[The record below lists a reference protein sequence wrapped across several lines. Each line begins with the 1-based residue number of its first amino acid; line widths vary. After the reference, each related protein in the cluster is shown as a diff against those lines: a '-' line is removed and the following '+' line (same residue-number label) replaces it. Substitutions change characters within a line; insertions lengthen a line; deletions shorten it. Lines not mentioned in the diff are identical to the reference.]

1 MRNLSWLLAG
11 LIALPFPPGASA
23 QAPVAKLNLVIVEGD
38 GAINNIRQRTAREP
52 VVEVQDENHRPVA
65 GALVLFALPTHG
77 ASGEFPGGAHTLSVT
92 TDAQGRAV
100 GRGLQ
105 PNATRGQYQIQVT
118 ASSGGATGSAIVTQ
132 TNAIAGAGTAA
143 TAGISGKLIA
153 ILVVAGAAVAG
164 GVYWAT
170 HNGGGGN
177 SNSNPA
183 TTVTA
188 GTGTVGAPH

>member
-52 VVEVQDENHRPVA
+52 VVEVQDENHKPVA
-65 GALVLFALPTHG
+65 GALILFELPSRG
-77 ASGEFPGGAHTLSVT
+77 ASGEFPGGAHSLSVT

-100 GRGLQ
+100 ARGLQ
-105 PNATRGQYQIQVT
+105 PNSNQGPYQIHVT
-118 ASSGGATGSAIVTQ
+118 ASYGGATSSAVITQ

-143 TAGISGKLIA
+143 SAGSGKLIA
-153 ILVVAGAAVAG
+153 ILAVAGAAVAG
-164 GVYWAT
+164 GIYWAT
-170 HNGGGGN
+170 HTGGG
-177 SNSNPA
+177 SSSTTNPA

-188 GTGTVGAPH
+188 GAGSVGPPH

>member
-65 GALVLFALPTHG
+65 GALILFETPLRGPSA
-77 ASGEFPGGAHTLSVT
+77 EFPGGAHSLSVT

-100 GRGLQ
+100 ARGLQ
-105 PNATRGQYQIQVT
+105 PNSAKGQYQIHIT
-118 ASSGGATGSAIVTQ
+118 ASYGGATTSAVITQSNAVAGSS
-132 TNAIAGAGTAA
+132 TAA
-143 TAGISGKLIA
+143 TAGSGKLIA

-164 GVYWAT
+164 GIYWGT
-170 HNGGGGN
+170 HSGGG
-177 SNSNPA
+177 SSASNPA
-183 TTVTA
+183 TTIAA
-188 GTGTVGAPH
+188 GAGTVGAPH